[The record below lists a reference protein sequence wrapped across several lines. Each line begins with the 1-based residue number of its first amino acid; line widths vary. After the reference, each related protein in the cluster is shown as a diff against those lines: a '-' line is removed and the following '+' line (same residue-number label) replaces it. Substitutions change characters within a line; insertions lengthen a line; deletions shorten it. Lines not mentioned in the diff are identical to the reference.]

1 MNLGF
6 FYNDVLSLQAP
17 PGPIPPDKD
26 VIPLCCCKING
37 ACFKKLGSSVTYCQ
51 ALDSVDGKVRSSGI
65 LITYLKTF
73 SLYDKVQLEN

>member
-1 MNLGF
+1 MTYFVMSLF
-6 FYNDVLSLQAP
+6 WTYWFCEIIKFAVFLQAP

-51 ALDSVDGKVRSSGI
+51 ALDSVDGKVR
-65 LITYLKTF
+65 L
-73 SLYDKVQLEN
+73 

>member
-1 MNLGF
+1 MYTSVLYDSYMLLLQEF
-6 FYNDVLSLQAP
+6 SVHLKLYLSLQAP

-51 ALDSVDGKVRSSGI
+51 ALDSVDGKVRTGCI
-65 LITYLKTF
+65 LITF
-73 SLYDKVQLEN
+73 